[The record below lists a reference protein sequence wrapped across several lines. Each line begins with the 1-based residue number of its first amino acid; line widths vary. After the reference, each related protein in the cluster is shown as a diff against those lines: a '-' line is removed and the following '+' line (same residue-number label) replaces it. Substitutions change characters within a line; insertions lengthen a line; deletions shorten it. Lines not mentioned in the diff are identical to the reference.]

1 MTPEQIKGLHD
12 LADAIDNSLSA
23 WLPTSEQ
30 THATYTAA
38 EKASF
43 VLRTLADQGER
54 DAKDAARQSEWQP
67 IETAPKDGT
76 PIIAYRPTKPPH
88 VEGMYWAGPGGE
100 GGAWYWHYDG
110 DGPTSTPPTHW
121 MPLPTP
127 PKEAP

>member
-1 MTPEQIKGLHD
+1 MTPEQIKEARR
-12 LADAIDNSLSA
+12 LAKIVDHAANVLVVSQDYARSADCRDA
-23 WLPTSEQ
+23 
-30 THATYTAA
+30 AA
-38 EKASF
+38 L
-43 VLRTLADQGER
+43 LRTLADQGER